1 MLNFKKWVDVVKKHQ
16 SNSDNALSIFNKTL
30 DSIDAAQQ
38 SIEID
43 INAAQAAIDA
53 TIEQKGALITIQI
66 RNAKLSANI
75 RKFFAE

>member
-1 MLNFKKWVDVVKKHQ
+1 MLNFKADVVKKHQ

-38 SIEID
+38 SIESD
-43 INAAQAAIDA
+43 INAAQVTINAA
-53 TIEQKGALITIQI
+53 IEQKTALESIQV
-66 RNAKLSANI
+66 RNAKLSGKI

>member
-1 MLNFKKWVDVVKKHQ
+1 MLNFKVDVVKKHQ

-38 SIEID
+38 SIESD
-43 INAAQAAIDA
+43 INAAQATIDA
-53 TIEQKGALITIQI
+53 AIEQKGALETIQV
-66 RNAKLSANI
+66 RNAKLSGKI